1 MLASEEDNRLIPC
14 LTLTDEDQNAAAAQY
29 LVCSYLV
36 RACREAMYELAL
48 DEESDPSV
56 RRQAIQ
62 TLKVV
67 HQDWVAAQKSIGSR
81 YTGVGDSGPTMRSD

>member
-1 MLASEEDNRLIPC
+1 MIPC
-14 LTLTDEDQNAAAAQY
+14 LTLAEEDQNAAAAQY
-29 LVCSYLV
+29 LVCSYLL

-48 DEESDPSV
+48 DEQSDPDV

-67 HQDWVAAQKSIGSR
+67 HQDWVAAQKAVGSR
-81 YTGVGDSGPTMRSD
+81 LTSLKDDDSDVLTHAD